1 MKKLILPFLLAILI
15 FSCDIVK
22 ADYNGG
28 GGSMSGGTGGQCGA
42 YSRPCV
48 YDNAHFAAVQISL
61 VYYNGSTWEY
71 LGRPVFFV
79 NNQTYANRLG
89 SNGDKVIYTNE
100 LLTCKSYNVG
110 AISSGGG
117 ASNCKYDSGWF
128 KQEYSN
134 GPNAKENG
142 LQLLNWMGINPL
154 SLTRE
159 HNGEINY
166 NSIGYRFILEPVLNF
181 DVFNQYTKL
190 MTVKQVFR
198 EFGGTSNSRRWPS
211 QSTLM
216 STDWDDI
223 GIKAYGSTQTSDP
236 ALIAN
241 NRSGYGYNIINP
253 SIQIFNT
260 CFKLV
265 VNGENPVCKT
275 EDKYANTNNNGYFE
289 EQFVE
294 TDCSSGEKVEDAEA
308 EGRLVKTVNEHCKV
322 YCTERVDLSFP
333 GSVLPAISKGSYFV
347 WPTLGKS
354 VNDKHNLK
362 ITGTRTCTKKL
373 LSGASAAESSQCS
386 SYNMNVNDL
395 YKDFQ
400 TSMKIK
406 YNDKEYK
413 ISGEKLEI
421 NTSTSRIEAGSNS
434 NQKKIIREVTLKL
447 PSNLY
452 RYYDTNTKKYIK
464 NKNSSSSTVISFGQG
479 VLPVSLTES
488 VIGKKNLELYDF
500 KLGSNNVFGS
510 KANEKTYKC
519 VYEVTED
526 KSSDCICPPGT
537 DNSGQDLWCK
547 IANSGGENCP
557 TAIEKYCND
566 TTLNPTDLICD
577 DKPKYCP
584 APYQYI
590 SVESCVNAGNT
601 YQSCVNKYC
610 TGNPPKYECPRNDPD
625 GGTEWMDITNCVE
638 ELMSKGHSQTSAIKI
653 CQDVVCPGSGNPG
666 DPSDPGDP
674 DDPGDPSWNGLH
686 IIYRTIS
693 LRNPFPS
700 KQLNANIAG
709 FNLDRNGRYPG
720 ANWNSRELVKAK
732 ILNNR
737 GSNDPEKIYTDRK
750 PLYRIVLTPSNIQ
763 AIKNYNRSRISAG
776 GYQDFNLKCYGKNV
790 NGEYDGSQCLS
801 EFLKDSSGKYGVD
814 KSNSVCYQKRG
825 DDFENCRNS

>member
-1 MKKLILPFLLAILI
+1 MRKLILPFLLVTLI
-15 FSCDIVK
+15 FCCDTVN
-22 ADYNGG
+22 AAYNGT
-28 GGSMSGGTGGQCGA
+28 GGSMGGGAGGECKSYYG
-42 YSRPCV
+42 RPCV
-48 YDNAHFAAVQISL
+48 WNNTRFSAVQISL
-61 VYYNGSTWEY
+61 IYYDGNSWTQVEGSDGKKRSVFFTNSETWMSG
-71 LGRPVFFV
+71 LGR
-79 NNQTYANRLG
+79 G
-89 SNGDKVIYTNE
+89 GDKVIYTNE
-100 LLTCKSYNVG
+100 ILTCKRYDAG
-110 AISSGGG
+110 PFDTG
-117 ASNCKYDSGWF
+117 NCKYDSGWF
-128 KQEYSN
+128 KEQYSE

-154 SLTRE
+154 SLTRP
-159 HNGEINY
+159 HNGEISY
-166 NSIGYRFILEPVLNF
+166 DSIGYRFIIEPVINF
-181 DVFNQYTKL
+181 DIKGQYEVL
-190 MTVKQVFR
+190 MTIKQAFKDY
-198 EFGGTSNSRRWPS
+198 GGTSNKTRWKS

-216 STDWDDI
+216 NIEKSDI
-223 GIKAYGSTQTSDP
+223 GIRYYPNQTDDP
-236 ALIAN
+236 ALIADD
-241 NRSGYGYNIINP
+241 RSGYGYNIINP

-265 VNGENPVCKT
+265 VNGQNPVCKT
-275 EDKYANTNNNGYFE
+275 DDQSANTNNNGYFE

-294 TDCSSGEKVEDAEA
+294 TSCESGEKVEDAEA

-333 GSVLPAISKGSYFV
+333 GSILPAISKGSYFV

-354 VNDKHNLK
+354 INDKHNLK

-373 LSGASAAESSQCS
+373 LPGANATETNQCS

-400 TSMKIK
+400 SSMKIK

-413 ISGEKLEI
+413 ISGKELEV
-421 NTSTSRIEAGSNS
+421 NTSVSRVEPGANA

-447 PSNLY
+447 PSSLY
-452 RYYDTNTKKYIK
+452 RYYDTNSKKYIS
-464 NKNSSSSTVISFGQG
+464 NKNESSSTVISFGQG

-488 VIGKKNLELYDF
+488 VSGKKNLELYDF

-526 KSSDCICPPGT
+526 KPSECICPPGT
-537 DNSGQDLWCK
+537 DNSGEDLWCK
-547 IANSGGENCP
+547 IANGSGENCP

-566 TTLNPTDLICD
+566 TTLDPSDLTCD

-584 APYQYI
+584 QPYQYI
-590 SVESCVNAGNT
+590 SVESCVNAGNS

-610 TGNPPKYECPRNDPD
+610 TGNPPKYECPKNDPD

-638 ELMSKGHSQTSAIKI
+638 ELLSKGHSQSSAIKI
-653 CQDVVCPGSGNPG
+653 CQDIVCPGEN
-666 DPSDPGDP
+666 DPGDP
-674 DDPGDPSWNGLH
+674 NWNGLN

-737 GSNDPEKIYTDRK
+737 GSNDPEKIYTNRK
-750 PLYRIVLTPSNIQ
+750 PLYRIVLSPSNIQ
-763 AIKNYNRSRISAG
+763 AIKNYNRSRISSG
-776 GYQDFNLKCYGKNV
+776 GYQDFNLKCYGKNA

-801 EFLKDSSGKYGVD
+801 EFLKDSSGSYGVD